1 MTPCHQTPTG
11 LRIGAAYVPRPQPIT
26 GRDALRLQKALLDPR
41 TRTEPSLWRK
51 VAALFWGWA

>member
-1 MTPCHQTPTG
+1 MTPYTTTTG
-11 LRIGAAYVPRPQPIT
+11 LRIGVAYVPRPQPIT
-26 GRDALRLQKALLDPR
+26 SADALRLQKALLDPR